1 MRSSGDSTRL
11 PSARRSISAGAIA
24 RHNPGSVTSDSAVE
38 MMMTSSIARDGSTNS
53 RKSGAA
59 KTAKPKPVYM

>member
-1 MRSSGDSTRL
+1 
-11 PSARRSISAGAIA
+11 
-24 RHNPGSVTSDSAVE
+24 VTSDSALE
-38 MMMTSSIARDGSTNS
+38 MMMTSWIARDGSTNS